1 MIKAIF
7 LLLII
12 FFSSVK
18 ASDVDKG
25 SGNIDNDFDASLDVI
40 FENLD
45 AAAEVEGQNGL
56 DISIKMD
63 ICQESKD
70 DEPAATMESNSC
82 STTLPINTDVFM
94 VKKISDLRYI
104 MLLLKPRLPPQV
116 LELFKFE
123 YDLGALIDDCK
134 TMQDIRLFMKHV
146 RDNK

>member
-18 ASDVDKG
+18 ASDADKG
-25 SGNIDNDFDASLDVI
+25 PGNIDFDFDATLDVI

-45 AAAEVEGQNGL
+45 AAAEVKGQNES

-63 ICQESKD
+63 ICQESK
-70 DEPAATMESNSC
+70 PAATMESNSC
-82 STTLPINTDVFM
+82 STTLSINTDVFM
-94 VKKISDLRYI
+94 VKKISELRDI

-146 RDNK
+146 LDNK